1 MTLIPARSKDEGR
14 SAATAPE
21 RRFFYGWV
29 VVGAAVVMLAG
40 FLGTQLCFGV
50 FLRPLADEFGW
61 SRAATSG
68 AMSLCMGV
76 SGLAGILMGRITDRH
91 NMGVVVIVGT
101 LAGTACYLLLAR
113 MHSLWQFYLCFGLGA
128 GICVGCSYT
137 PVSATISKW
146 FSERRALALGVAL
159 TGIVI
164 GQMVLSPVTSAVIN
178 AYGWR
183 TAYVVLGLVVLACG
197 VPAAFLMAK
206 KPPGMAVLTA
216 VSGPGGWSGKADQSE
231 GHSVREAARTAPF
244 WMLMITGFTMAGG
257 FYIMLAHVVPWAQD
271 LGVSARTAAL
281 ILTVNGV
288 GSLIGDLAAWWLTD
302 RLGGRGAL
310 CALMAVA
317 AVAML
322 LLVLVDAGPAFAVAF
337 AFGFCIGA
345 GSPVRTALIPPLF
358 GLRAVGAIM
367 GWSTFAWS
375 IGGIVGP
382 YLAGFIRDVTVSYD
396 LAFVVGGVL
405 LLIGAASAY
414 FWSGRS
420 RKRSALG

>member
-1 MTLIPARSKDEGR
+1 
-14 SAATAPE
+14 
-21 RRFFYGWV
+21 
-29 VVGAAVVMLAG
+29 
-40 FLGTQLCFGV
+40 
-50 FLRPLADEFGW
+50 
-61 SRAATSG
+61 
-68 AMSLCMGV
+68 
-76 SGLAGILMGRITDRH
+76 
-91 NMGVVVIVGT
+91 
-101 LAGTACYLLLAR
+101 
-113 MHSLWQFYLCFGLGA
+113 
-128 GICVGCSYT
+128 
-137 PVSATISKW
+137 
-146 FSERRALALGVAL
+146 
-159 TGIVI
+159 
-164 GQMVLSPVTSAVIN
+164 
-178 AYGWR
+178 
-183 TAYVVLGLVVLACG
+183 
-197 VPAAFLMAK
+197 
-206 KPPGMAVLTA
+206 
-216 VSGPGGWSGKADQSE
+216 
-231 GHSVREAARTAPF
+231 
-244 WMLMITGFTMAGG
+244 
-257 FYIMLAHVVPWAQD
+257 MLAHVVPWAQD

-288 GSLIGDLAAWWLTD
+288 GSLIGDLAAWWLSAK
-302 RLGGRGAL
+302 LGGRGAL
-310 CALMAVA
+310 CALMAAA

-322 LLVLVDAGPAFAVAF
+322 LLLLLTDAGPAFAVAF